1 MRRYEVKMKTTAT
14 VVVVVD
20 ACDADE
26 ACDMAVD
33 LINEDDI
40 TFDGDWDIV
49 DVCEVD
55 PRD

>member
-1 MRRYEVKMKTTAT
+1 MTTTAT

-20 ACDADE
+20 ASDADE

-33 LINEDDI
+33 YLDDDDI
-40 TFDGDWDIV
+40 EVDTEWDIV

-55 PRD
+55 PRE